1 MIAHEDV
8 DNTFKAYDAVKAYEA
23 ELALD
28 EFNAYEAELALA
40 AYVAKEA
47 DNIDPLV
54 EANST
59 TD

>member
-1 MIAHEDV
+1 M
-8 DNTFKAYDAVKAYEA
+8 KAYEA